1 MKGGNITALFTTQFT
16 QTQALNRLSNH
27 LNHAFHRRTEKN
39 EFEATLNI
47 LLQKILTSELRNN
60 LLFKNAIKKK
70 ILLQIKI
77 MICGNMTIRMAKIK
91 NADNTKCWSEREA
104 TATLTNCW
112 EECKLLTQLLW
123 KTVRHLIT

>member
-1 MKGGNITALFTTQFT
+1 
-16 QTQALNRLSNH
+16 
-27 LNHAFHRRTEKN
+27 
-39 EFEATLNI
+39 
-47 LLQKILTSELRNN
+47 
-60 LLFKNAIKKK
+60 
-70 ILLQIKI
+70 

-112 EECKLLTQLLW
+112 EECKLLAQLLW

>member
-1 MKGGNITALFTTQFT
+1 MQ
-16 QTQALNRLSNH
+16 S
-27 LNHAFHRRTEKN
+27 
-39 EFEATLNI
+39 
-47 LLQKILTSELRNN
+47 
-60 LLFKNAIKKK
+60 KKK

-112 EECKLLTQLLW
+112 EECKLLAQLLW